1 VDRII
6 FLGTGGARVVV
17 SRQIRA
23 SGGMWFTIGETNF
36 IVDPGPGA
44 LVRATAKRKPKL
56 DPTTLDGIILSHRHL
71 DHAAD
76 ANVMIDA
83 MTSRTK
89 KRGTLFLPRDA
100 IAEDPVVLRY
110 ARERIG
116 EIVILEEGGSY
127 RLGDVTF
134 DTPIRHIHVETE
146 TYGMSFCTG
155 ARTVSYIA
163 DTRFF
168 PELIDH
174 YTGEILIM
182 NVSRYTNPKDYE
194 VDHLNVADAKRIIE
208 GVRPEVA
215 ILTHFGMTMLRAKP
229 WEVAAALEEETGVR
243 PVSSPTRTPYGR
255 SCYTSRLR
263 RNWSWRA

>member
-1 VDRII
+1 VDQII

-23 SGGMWFTIGETNF
+23 SGGMWFNVGETNF
-36 IVDPGPGA
+36 VVDPGPGA

-56 DPTTLDGIILSHRHL
+56 DPTRLDGIILSHRHL

-76 ANVMIDA
+76 ANVLIDA
-83 MTSRTK
+83 MTSRAK
-89 KRGTLFLPRDA
+89 MRGTLFLPRDA

-110 ARERIG
+110 ARERVG
-116 EIVILEEGGSY
+116 EIVILEEAGSY

-134 DTPIRHIHVETE
+134 DTPVRHIHVETE
-146 TYGMSFCTG
+146 TYGMNFHTG
-155 ARTVSYIA
+155 ARTISYIA

-168 PELIDH
+168 PGLIDH
-174 YTGEILIM
+174 YTGDVLIM
-182 NVSRYTNPKDYE
+182 NVVRYTNPDEYE
-194 VDHLNVADAKRIIE
+194 VDHLNVADARRIIE

-229 WEVAAALEEETGVR
+229 WEVAATLEVETGVKVIAAWDGMR
-243 PVSSPTRTPYGR
+243 YELPAS
-255 SCYTSRLR
+255 
-263 RNWSWRA
+263 